1 MPAAIMAATTATY
14 SGAMPSQPYPQ
25 MPASPTLTNPD
36 MILPD
41 YDRPPSMDLD
51 SEDLD
56 RSQSPLMMWKNAQ
69 GSTSSV
75 DLTQQ
80 MYAGSNAT
88 LDAAFVA
95 GGPISPITPTIPI
108 IYGNGTMLSDIGE
121 VTEVESTPGKPWTSR
136 PRGASSGADSVMDPI
151 NDALRSSP
159 TMGLDGV
166 KKLVRRPNDRQRSG
180 SMDSTSTITT
190 QDRTNIFAD
199 FDDSASVGDD
209 SVFLGDDEE
218 SVADS
223 YRPDEPAKAPVARQP
238 QPDGRIA
245 PAAAAAAAAAE
256 RRAAN
261 VGKETENMQASLS
274 QRAELILANA
284 KRRLTT
290 MEGNLNRAR
299 NTLHSHSP
307 SLSSLGSE
315 CSTPSPTRAFVVSP
329 GHSRMGSENT
339 FRIGLPVKVYPQR
352 SASAMGAAGGYR
364 QPLTTSRSVDNIRH
378 SAHDGPRSDHKLSPG
393 LRDASLAP
401 LSENQDDAEGSVMS
415 DVHRTAQPSRNF
427 LSPTFGYPDEER
439 VITRSA
445 SVNQMRDL
453 KDQVQD
459 LKGKISSLRDQARVD
474 SIRRRSFQSLR
485 TPSPF
490 THARVDQWFE
500 GTNGA
505 KTIGTSAGQADD
517 ESTTERSLWTGEV
530 EIPIVRADQDSD
542 EIISADIAEDSGIK
556 IQVADA
562 SDGLS
567 ADENFDTAEGD
578 LQGDDISDM
587 VTEDGN
593 YDDENLDYASE
604 SGESAY
610 HDTIQHPLSHED
622 REDAFD
628 YEHFILHSALG
639 TISQQRLARRERGSF
654 SSEESVETQRG
665 PLTDSEPMMAS
676 VGGMG
681 LRRSAS
687 HLSTGTSA
695 SKDSFESFATA
706 DEGRASREGGRRTAE
721 GNRSRTQTRTQHR
734 DDAAAATTPTI
745 AEESETYSGFVT
757 PVDEGDVDHESSNEG
772 SSHGRNEYAVK
783 YSPPVAS
790 VARRPASSAATHKA
804 NRPSVSSLD
813 SAGTMRS
820 FPLVSRKKA
829 TSLTSIPNTENL
841 RNISEHL
848 MNDAA
853 AIYEQRASSSFSGR
867 SSPVKKTSALV
878 EPNTPIALQQL
889 SREDQFLVERLVASI
904 GKCVLGLTENGR
916 SSAESRMHR
925 RRLDAA
931 RRILEGIDT
940 V

>member
-1 MPAAIMAATTATY
+1 MAATTATY

-51 SEDLD
+51 SQDLD

-88 LDAAFVA
+88 LDAAFVS
-95 GGPISPITPTIPI
+95 GGPMSPITPTTPI

-136 PRGASSGADSVMDPI
+136 PRGASSGADSVMDPVD
-151 NDALRSSP
+151 DALRSSP

-190 QDRTNIFAD
+190 QDRSNIFAD
-199 FDDSASVGDD
+199 FDDSVSVGDD

-223 YRPDEPAKAPVARQP
+223 YRPDEPAKAPVARPP
-238 QPDGRIA
+238 QPGGRIA

-261 VGKETENMQASLS
+261 VGKETENIQESLS

-364 QPLTTSRSVDNIRH
+364 QPLTTSKSVDNIRY
-378 SAHDGPRSDHKLSPG
+378 SAPDGPRSDHKLSPG
-393 LRDASLAP
+393 LRDANLAP
-401 LSENQDDAEGSVMS
+401 LSENQGDAEGSVIG
-415 DVHRTAQPSRNF
+415 DAHRAAQPSRNF
-427 LSPTFGYPDEER
+427 LSPTFGYPDEQR

-459 LKGKISSLRDQARVD
+459 LKGKISSLRDQARMD

-490 THARVDQWFE
+490 TNARVDQWFD

-505 KTIGTSAGQADD
+505 KSGGTSAEAADD

-530 EIPIVRADQDSD
+530 EIPIVREDQNSD
-542 EIISADIAEDSGIK
+542 GTISAGTAEDSAIK
-556 IQVADA
+556 IQVEDA
-562 SDGLS
+562 TEGLS

-578 LQGDDISDM
+578 LQGDDDISDM

-593 YDDENLDYASE
+593 YDDENPDYTSE
-604 SGESAY
+604 SGESSY
-610 HDTIQHPLSHED
+610 HDTFQHPLSHED

-639 TISQQRLARRERGSF
+639 TISQQRMARRERGSF

-665 PLTDSEPMMAS
+665 PVTDSEA
-676 VGGMG
+676 VIAGGGGMG

-695 SKDSFESFATA
+695 SKDSFDSFATA
-706 DEGRASREGGRRTAE
+706 DEGRASRAEGGRRTAE

-734 DDAAAATTPTI
+734 DETAVVTTPTI
-745 AEESETYSGFVT
+745 AEESDTYSGFVT
-757 PVDEGDVDHESSNEG
+757 PVDEGEVGHESSNEG
-772 SSHGRNEYAVK
+772 SNQRHNDYAMK
-783 YSPPVAS
+783 YSPPVAT

-813 SAGTMRS
+813 STGTMRS

-841 RNISEHL
+841 RNISNHL

-853 AIYEQRASSSFSGR
+853 AIYEQRAGSSFSGR
-867 SSPVKKTSALV
+867 SSPVKKSTALV
-878 EPNTPIALQQL
+878 EPNTPLALQQL
-889 SREDQFLVERLVASI
+889 LREDKFLVERLVASI

-916 SSAESRMHR
+916 SSAESRMYR

>member
-1 MPAAIMAATTATY
+1 
-14 SGAMPSQPYPQ
+14 
-25 MPASPTLTNPD
+25 
-36 MILPD
+36 
-41 YDRPPSMDLD
+41 
-51 SEDLD
+51 
-56 RSQSPLMMWKNAQ
+56 
-69 GSTSSV
+69 
-75 DLTQQ
+75 
-80 MYAGSNAT
+80 
-88 LDAAFVA
+88 
-95 GGPISPITPTIPI
+95 
-108 IYGNGTMLSDIGE
+108 
-121 VTEVESTPGKPWTSR
+121 
-136 PRGASSGADSVMDPI
+136 MDPVD
-151 NDALRSSP
+151 NALRSSP

-180 SMDSTSTITT
+180 SMESTSTITT
-190 QDRTNIFAD
+190 QDRANIFAD

-223 YRPDEPAKAPVARQP
+223 YRPDEPAKAPVPRPP

-261 VGKETENMQASLS
+261 VGKDTENIQASLS

-329 GHSRMGSENT
+329 GHSRMGSDNT

-393 LRDASLAP
+393 LRDAKMAP
-401 LSENQDDAEGSVMS
+401 LSENQDDVEGSVMG
-415 DVHRTAQPSRNF
+415 DARRVTQPSRNF

-490 THARVDQWFE
+490 TNARVDQWFD
-500 GTNGA
+500 GTNEA
-505 KTIGTSAGQADD
+505 KTGFTSAGQLDD

-530 EIPIVRADQDSD
+530 EIPIVRTDQNSD
-542 EIISADIAEDSGIK
+542 GINSAGIVEDSAIK

-562 SDGLS
+562 SEDLS
-567 ADENFDTAEGD
+567 TDENFDTAEGD
-578 LQGDDISDM
+578 LQGDDDISDM

-593 YDDENLDYASE
+593 YDDENPDYTSE
-604 SGESAY
+604 SGESSY
-610 HDTIQHPLSHED
+610 HDTFQHPLSHED

-665 PLTDSEPMMAS
+665 LVTDSEPVMAR

-687 HLSTGTSA
+687 HLSIGTSA
-695 SKDSFESFATA
+695 SKDSFDSFATA
-706 DEGRASREGGRRTAE
+706 DEGRASREGGRRTVE
-721 GNRSRTQTRTQHR
+721 GNRSRAQTRTQHR
-734 DDAAAATTPTI
+734 DDTGVAATPTI
-745 AEESETYSGFVT
+745 AEESDAYSGFVT
-757 PVDEGDVDHESSNEG
+757 PVDEGDVDNESSNEG
-772 SSHGRNEYAVK
+772 SSQGRNEYGAI
-783 YSPPVAS
+783 YSPPVAT

-813 SAGTMRS
+813 STGTMRS

-841 RNISEHL
+841 RNISNHL

-853 AIYEQRASSSFSGR
+853 AIYEQRSGSSFSGR
-867 SSPVKKTSALV
+867 SSPVKKSSALV
-878 EPNTPIALQQL
+878 EPNTPLALQQL
-889 SREDQFLVERLVASI
+889 LREDQFLVERLVASI